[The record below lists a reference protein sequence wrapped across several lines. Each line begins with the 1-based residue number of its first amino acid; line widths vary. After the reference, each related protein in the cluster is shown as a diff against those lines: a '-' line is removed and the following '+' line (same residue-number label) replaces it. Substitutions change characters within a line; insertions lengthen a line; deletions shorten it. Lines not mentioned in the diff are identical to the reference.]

1 MPSTFNICLVPSGD
15 FGQDLAEYS
24 RMLSTRSLSRFIL
37 GRASVPHATVL
48 QFSTDRPS
56 NEVKGYFNELGV
68 AKQLRLDLAGLT
80 LLPGDDD
87 DLWCEIA
94 VLKSSALQSL
104 QDNVIDGM
112 QPSILEI
119 KNAVHDKFRPHF
131 TVALIKIAGANFAL
145 HSSLAPK
152 SLIRA
157 TGVDC
162 TLRIG
167 VSGENFQ
174 VTSLLE

>member
-1 MPSTFNICLVPSGD
+1 MPSTFNICLVPSGN
-15 FGQDLAEYS
+15 FGQELAEYS
-24 RMLSTRSLSRFIL
+24 KILSTRSPSRFIL
-37 GRASVPHATVL
+37 GRASIPHATVL
-48 QFSTDRPS
+48 QFSTERPS
-56 NEVKGYFNELGV
+56 VEVVGYFNELRV
-68 AKQLRLDLAGLT
+68 TKQLRLDLAGLT

-112 QPSILEI
+112 QTSILEI
-119 KNAVHDKFRPHF
+119 KNAVRDKFRPHF
-131 TVALIKIAGANFAL
+131 TVALNKIASTNFTL
-145 HSSLAPK
+145 HSSLVPK

-162 TLRIG
+162 DLRIG